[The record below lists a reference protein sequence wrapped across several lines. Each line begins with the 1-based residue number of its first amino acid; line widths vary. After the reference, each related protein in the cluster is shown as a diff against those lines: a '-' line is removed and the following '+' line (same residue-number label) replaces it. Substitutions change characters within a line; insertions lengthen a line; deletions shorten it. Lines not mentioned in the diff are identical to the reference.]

1 MGFRLRQLKTCKRP
15 PCYHV
20 AGNVE
25 MRVFF
30 LLSLP
35 LLLSSLVF
43 VPTRRSQ
50 EAGNAPNQ
58 GHEPHLANVRQLTD
72 GGENAEAYFSPPGDR
87 LIFQSTRP
95 PYACDQIFTMNLD
108 GSDVKRVSTGKG
120 RTTCGY
126 FLPGEKFLYASTH
139 LKAEPCPP
147 RPTFERGYVWPIYE
161 SYDIFVANLANSD
174 GTDVQQLTRTPGYDA
189 EATVSPD
196 GSTIVFTSVRDG
208 DLDLYTMKADGSG
221 VRRLTND
228 KGYDGGAFFS
238 ADGTQIVYRAH
249 HPKDAASLARYEE
262 LLEEG
267 LIEPTVLEIFVM
279 DADGSNK
286 RQITNNGAANFC
298 PFFHPDSKHIIFSSN
313 MDDARGRNFDL
324 YLIGTD
330 GTGLER
336 VTTDPSFDGF
346 PMFSRDGRKLV
357 FASNRF
363 AREDG
368 ETNVFIAD
376 WVP

>member
-1 MGFRLRQLKTCKRP
+1 
-15 PCYHV
+15 
-20 AGNVE
+20 

-35 LLLSSLVF
+35 LLLSSSVF
-43 VPTRRSQ
+43 VPTRQSQ
-50 EAGNAPNQ
+50 QARNQ
-58 GHEPHLANVRQLTD
+58 RHEPHLATVRQLTD
-72 GGENAEAYFSPPGDR
+72 GGENAEAYFSPRGDR

-139 LKAEPCPP
+139 LKAETCPP

-161 SYDIFVANLANSD
+161 SYDIFVANLD

-196 GSTIVFTSVRDG
+196 GSTIVFTSIRDG
-208 DLDLYTMKADGSG
+208 DLDLYTRKADGSA

-228 KGYDGGAFFS
+228 PGYDGGTFFS

-249 HPKDAASLARYEE
+249 HPKDATSLARYEE
-262 LLEEG
+262 LLKEG

-286 RQITNNGAANFC
+286 RQITDNGAANFC
-298 PFFHPDSKHIIFSSN
+298 PFFHPDGKRIIFSSN
-313 MDDARGRNFDL
+313 MYDARGRNFDL

-330 GTGLER
+330 
-336 VTTDPSFDGF
+336 
-346 PMFSRDGRKLV
+346 
-357 FASNRF
+357 
-363 AREDG
+363 
-368 ETNVFIAD
+368 VFIAD

>member
-139 LKAEPCPP
+139 LKAETCPP

-279 DADGSNK
+279 
-286 RQITNNGAANFC
+286 
-298 PFFHPDSKHIIFSSN
+298 
-313 MDDARGRNFDL
+313 GR
-324 YLIGTD
+324 
-330 GTGLER
+330 R
-336 VTTDPSFDGF
+336 WQQQTTDHQQRCGEFLPLLSSRRQAHHLLFQYGRREGTQFRSVPDWDRRNRPGAGDNRSFLRRLSD
-346 PMFSRDGRKLV
+346 V
-357 FASNRF
+357 
-363 AREDG
+363 
-368 ETNVFIAD
+368 
-376 WVP
+376 

>member
-1 MGFRLRQLKTCKRP
+1 
-15 PCYHV
+15 
-20 AGNVE
+20 
-25 MRVFF
+25 
-30 LLSLP
+30 
-35 LLLSSLVF
+35 
-43 VPTRRSQ
+43 
-50 EAGNAPNQ
+50 
-58 GHEPHLANVRQLTD
+58 
-72 GGENAEAYFSPPGDR
+72 
-87 LIFQSTRP
+87 
-95 PYACDQIFTMNLD
+95 MNLD

-126 FLPGEKFLYASTH
+126 FLLGEKFLYASTH
-139 LKAEPCPP
+139 LKAETCPP
-147 RPTFERGYVWPIYE
+147 RPTFDRGYVWPIYE
-161 SYDIFVANLANSD
+161 SYDIFVANLD

-298 PFFHPDSKHIIFSSN
+298 PFFHPDGKHIIFSSN